1 MAKKYPPTDFRHT
14 AEFGT
19 YKSVA
24 NPYTGVSVPK
34 FVSKFKLHYKS
45 NTRTLNQEYLAVQAG
60 FSETRVIV
68 IRHNMNVKEGMQ
80 ARLNGE
86 LYDIIKTSP
95 DDNFGFSNYDFL
107 TLKKSEKVGSK

>member
-1 MAKKYPPTDFRHT
+1 MAKKYPSTDFRRT

-19 YKSVA
+19 YESTP

-34 FVSKFKLHYKS
+34 FVEKLKLHYKP

-60 FSETRVIV
+60 FSETRIII
-68 IRHNMNVKEGMQ
+68 IRHNAKVTEGMQ
-80 ARLNGE
+80 ARLDGE
-86 LYDIIKTSP
+86 LYDIIKSSP

-107 TLKKSEKVGSK
+107 TLKKSKKVGSK

>member
-1 MAKKYPPTDFRHT
+1 
-14 AEFGT
+14 
-19 YKSVA
+19 
-24 NPYTGVSVPK
+24 
-34 FVSKFKLHYKS
+34 
-45 NTRTLNQEYLAVQAG
+45 
-60 FSETRVIV
+60 
-68 IRHNMNVKEGMQ
+68 MQ